1 MLIQKLKYYLKTSAA
16 QRAHDRLDY
25 QAVLNHYD
33 DALADLKEAY
43 DAMTAVVD
51 DKETADNTWA
61 CIVEYTYQSPMAGA
75 IMGLRSAPLTAHEDC
90 CFLNKDGCC
99 IFSGCKNYGK
109 NMRYFYQ
116 KKILDFWRKKR
127 DTFWTQKYANVK

>member
-33 DALADLKEAY
+33 DAVADLKDAR

-75 IMGLRSAPLTAHEDC
+75 IMGLRHAPLTRHKDC
-90 CFLNKDGCC
+90 CFLNKKGCC
-99 IFSGCKNYGK
+99 NFDSCKNHGQ
-109 NMRYFYQ
+109 NVGYFYQ
-116 KKILDFWRKKR
+116 KSVLDFWRQKR
-127 DTFWTQKYANVK
+127 DTFWSQKYANVK

>member
-16 QRAHDRLDY
+16 QRARDRLDY

-33 DALADLKEAY
+33 DAVADLKVAR

-51 DKETADNTWA
+51 DKEKADDTWA
-61 CIVEYTYQSPMAGA
+61 CIVEYTYKSPMAGA
-75 IMGLRSAPLTAHEDC
+75 IMGLRSAPLTTHKDC

-99 IFSGCKNYGK
+99 IFDSCKNHSQNVG
-109 NMRYFYQ
+109 YFYQ

-127 DTFWTQKYANVK
+127 DTFWAQKYANVK